1 MNTSGKVIAL
11 WVYFKPMLKINLIIK
26 KQKMKSLKYFSLL
39 FATVVFHL
47 ATIAQST
54 AFKLPSYEKFVL
66 KNGLTVYLMEQH
78 EVPMINVSA
87 IFPAGAI
94 YDGQQN
100 GLASL
105 TAEALKHG
113 TKSMSK
119 TKMEEELDFI
129 GATLNTYSSKE
140 FAGISSKFASKDKDK
155 VLNIIKDVLLNPVFD
170 AEEFDKEKKRTLVGL
185 EQAKESPRNV
195 IGDFYNQFLYGD
207 HVYAN
212 PVYGKIVTVS
222 KLKTDDVKKF
232 YKTYYVPNGSAI
244 AIAGDFNTKDMES
257 KISNLFSEW
266 SKGVAPANV
275 ANKPVTSPTAA
286 QVLLVNKDDAKET
299 TFYIGGPGI
308 SRSNPDFVAIEVINT
323 VLGGRFTSWLND
335 ELRVNTGLTY
345 GARSSFSP
353 LKNAGSF
360 QITTFTATKNTEAA
374 VDKAL
379 EVFNKLHKTGLDENT
394 LTSAK
399 NYVKGQFPPKY
410 ETSGQLAGLLTQMF
424 WYGFDESFI
433 NNFQKNVDE
442 LTVNKAKQIVSTYFP
457 KNNLQF
463 VLIGKAE
470 DIRKI
475 AGKYGKVTEVQIKD
489 ENIKTF

>member
-1 MNTSGKVIAL
+1 
-11 WVYFKPMLKINLIIK
+11 
-26 KQKMKSLKYFSLL
+26 MKALKYLSLV
-39 FATVVFHL
+39 FAAVVLHTL
-47 ATIAQST
+47 ANAQST
-54 AFKLPSYEKFVL
+54 AFKLPEYEKVVL

-105 TAEALKHG
+105 TAVALKHG

-119 TKMEEELDFI
+119 AKMEEELDFI
-129 GATLNTYSSKE
+129 GATLNTYASKE
-140 FAGISSKFASKDKDK
+140 FAGVSSKFASKDRDK
-155 VLNIIKDVLLNPVFD
+155 VLNIIRDVLLNPVFD
-170 AEEFDKEKKRTLVGL
+170 VEEFEKEKKRALVGL
-185 EQAKESPRNV
+185 EQAKESPQNV
-195 IGDFYNQFLYGD
+195 IGDFYNQLLYGS

-212 PVYGKIVTVS
+212 PVYGKIVTVT
-222 KLKTDDVKKF
+222 KLNTDDVKKF

-244 AIAGDFNTKDMES
+244 AIVGDFKTKDMKA
-257 KISNLFSEW
+257 KITNLFSGW
-266 SKGVAPANV
+266 AKGTAPDNV
-275 ANKPVTSPTAA
+275 ANKPVSSPTAA

-299 TFYIGGPGI
+299 TFHIGGPGI

-353 LKNAGSF
+353 LKTAGTF

-379 EVFNKLHKTGLDENT
+379 EVFNKLHQTGLDENT

-410 ETSGQLAGLLTQMF
+410 ETSGQLANLLTQMF

-442 LTVNKAKQIVSTYFP
+442 LTVDKSKQIVGKYFP
-457 KNNLQF
+457 RNNLQF
-463 VLIGKAE
+463 VMVGKAE

-475 AGKYGKVTEVQIKD
+475 AEKYGKVTEVQIKD
-489 ENIKTF
+489 EMIKTF